1 MVYAV
6 KPFHWKEKFP
16 EMNVVDRD
24 YAAIVRRK
32 WSDKF
37 EFLRK

>member
-1 MVYAV
+1 
-6 KPFHWKEKFP
+6 
-16 EMNVVDRD
+16 MNVVDRD